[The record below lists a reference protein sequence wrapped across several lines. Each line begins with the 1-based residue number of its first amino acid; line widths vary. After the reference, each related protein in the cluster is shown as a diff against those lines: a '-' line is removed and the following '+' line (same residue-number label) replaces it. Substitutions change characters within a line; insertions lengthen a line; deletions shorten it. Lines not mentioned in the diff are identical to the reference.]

1 MMFTTLHRAG
11 VALALIVPPL
21 VGAASA
27 QTTPRAFLEQATP
40 SGAANSFTLY
50 RVPVVTSTGAVVY
63 KDVQIQFNVSA
74 AGALTL
80 KPGFPVIA
88 NSAVLLTGN
97 FLPGRYKLGVN
108 KFVLSGPGVAA
119 GGRTSWSIDDE
130 SGAGSCLKSA
140 GWTSGPVS
148 GHPFQRRLTTAG
160 ITYAGYSYGV
170 LGDVGCS
177 GDGIPSFWR
186 EGDLVG
192 AAATAT
198 GLTIF
203 RYTDNSR
210 VDHAAPVDS
219 ASFQRCPATGNC

>member
-1 MMFTTLHRAG
+1 MFTTLHRAG
-11 VALALIVPPL
+11 AALALILPPL

-40 SGAANSFTLY
+40 SGAANSVTLY
-50 RVPVVTSTGAVVY
+50 RVPVVTSTGAIVY

-80 KPGFPVIA
+80 KPGFPVVT

-130 SGAGSCLKSA
+130 TGAGSCLKSA
-140 GWTSGPVS
+140 GWTSGPIS
-148 GHPFQRRLTTAG
+148 GHPFQRRLTTARESLMRA
-160 ITYAGYSYGV
+160 IPTACSAMSAALATEFPTAGS
-170 LGDVGCS
+170 
-177 GDGIPSFWR
+177 R
-186 EGDLVG
+186 
-192 AAATAT
+192 AT
-198 GLTIF
+198 
-203 RYTDNSR
+203 S
-210 VDHAAPVDS
+210 S
-219 ASFQRCPATGNC
+219 ASRPQRQD